1 MHAMIS
7 LLITCPPEIQAPS
20 GETENLRNLRLG
32 GRTWFLGRLVSV
44 LGMEEVT
51 AGAVDSTLWPEWD
64 CLEMNCFLGL
74 YLKLVGNGM
83 PFFLGIFLLLIESLK
98 DVWTYTVL
106 VPRGWHLLITVSL
119 ASSEMGIRLVS
130 GKYQEKVLPLCRLTA
145 IPFSF
150 PLKKGPVREEPVES
164 VEKEYIGWR
173 MCEGAYRGCGGNPGR
188 WYSTLLSN

>member
-7 LLITCPPEIQAPS
+7 LLITCSPEIQAPS
-20 GETENLRNLRLG
+20 GETEYLRNLRPG
-32 GRTWFLGRLVSV
+32 GRTWFLV
-44 LGMEEVT
+44 MEEVT

-130 GKYQEKVLPLCRLTA
+130 GKHQEKVLRLCRLTA

-173 MCEGAYRGCGGNPGR
+173 MCERAYRGCGRNPGR